1 MQKVVDS
8 NILQCDALSEYL
20 ARSLQHVVILT
31 DYAFMEAYKADT
43 LDVLYCSMEILS
55 QYPKQVIVLKGTQAV
70 CGLSGRGA
78 GLQKRL
84 IDQKQTLGFA
94 EYSAHLIAAKRGV
107 TGINY
112 AREARLQMDRIF
124 GDAEDFGEAL
134 EGMTQQFKANEVQII
149 RRRLPYTEEMRTKVV
164 QHILMIAASM
174 FRSHPKVPHLPKAV
188 ELPDQ
193 NSYFGWPCAHIC

>member
-1 MQKVVDS
+1 MRVQKVVDS
-8 NILQCDALSEYL
+8 NVLQCDALRKYL
-20 ARSLQHVVILT
+20 ARSLQHFVILT

-94 EYSAHLIAAKRGV
+94 KYSAHLIAAKRGDRHV
-107 TGINY
+107 QTQLLNY
-112 AREARLQMDRIF
+112 AREARLGCKWIVYSVMQRI
-124 GDAEDFGEAL
+124 L
-134 EGMTQQFKANEVQII
+134 VRPLKA
-149 RRRLPYTEEMRTKVV
+149 
-164 QHILMIAASM
+164 
-174 FRSHPKVPHLPKAV
+174 
-188 ELPDQ
+188 
-193 NSYFGWPCAHIC
+193 